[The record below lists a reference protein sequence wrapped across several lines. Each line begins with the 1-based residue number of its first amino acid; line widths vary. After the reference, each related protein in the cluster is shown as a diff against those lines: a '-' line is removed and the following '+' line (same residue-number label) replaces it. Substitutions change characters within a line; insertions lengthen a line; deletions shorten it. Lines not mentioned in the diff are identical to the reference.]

1 MSGPTTLGGWP
12 DGSAMTLMSSKTG
25 EVLATE
31 GDAHVSRPWASVTKL
46 VVALAV
52 AREFQ
57 LAEVD
62 LAAPA
67 RRANREIY
75 AAKPA
80 AEVVPDD
87 PELQRRSHGK
97 IRAGR
102 LDKIPQSCGNP
113 TWQTALRWLEQTRGA
128 MSPNFHAPGLL
139 APAPERCREL
149 LELQGNWS
157 LPR

>member
-1 MSGPTTLGGWP
+1 MRHFLTLLEAIGRLAGRVLVRSAAGFLVLVAGFAHREAARLLSARPT
-12 DGSAMTLMSSKTG
+12 
-25 EVLATE
+25 
-31 GDAHVSRPWASVTKL
+31 
-46 VVALAV
+46 
-52 AREFQ
+52 
-57 LAEVD
+57 VD

-102 LDKIPQSCGNP
+102 LDKLPQSCGNP
-113 TWQTALRWLEQTRGA
+113 TWQTALRWLEQARGA

-149 LELQGNWS
+149 LELQGNWA

>member
-1 MSGPTTLGGWP
+1 MRHFLLGAKAKACLAGRMFVRSTP
-12 DGSAMTLMSSKTG
+12 GFLVLSAGFAHGATARHLAARPA
-25 EVLATE
+25 VLLAT
-31 GDAHVSRPWASVTKL
+31 
-46 VVALAV
+46 
-52 AREFQ
+52 
-57 LAEVD
+57 
-62 LAAPA
+62 PA
-67 RRANREIY
+67 RCANRDIY
-75 AAKPA
+75 TAKLA
-80 AEVVPDD
+80 AEVVPGD

-102 LDKIPQSCGNP
+102 LDKLPQSCGNP
-113 TWQTALRWLEQTRGA
+113 TWQTALRWLEQARGA